1 MVKIRLKH
9 VHSFIDRHGKRR
21 YYARVPGKTAI
32 ALHGEPGS
40 PTFMAEYHAAVGKN
54 IEAPA
59 HRIRTGSVAAAIA
72 TYLNSGDFLRLAAA
86 TRADQRRILEGFAKT
101 ERGAFPFAKMECQ
114 DVDQL
119 LAEKK
124 ATPHAAKGLL
134 KALRSVAKVAIKLA
148 MITEDPTKGIRVATK
163 ATEDG
168 FRMWEEDEIAQFE
181 AHWSIGSRERLAFG
195 LLLYTGQRRGDVIR
209 MGRQHVKK
217 NILTVR
223 QSKTGTVVRLPILPE
238 LQSILA
244 ASKTGHLTFLTTPSG
259 EAFTAGGF
267 TNWFGKTVR
276 AAGLPLGLSAHGLR
290 KAMCRRLAEHDCTVH
305 QIQAISGHVSLSEV
319 ERYTKGVEQERLANA
334 AMSRICK
341 PIGPDLQTDM
351 QAIENK

>member
-1 MVKIRLKH
+1 M
-9 VHSFIDRHGKRR
+9 
-21 YYARVPGKTAI
+21 
-32 ALHGEPGS
+32 PGS
-40 PTFMAEYHAAVGKN
+40 PARRRLPCTANQARPRSWRSTTRRLARLSKRLPTVY
-54 IEAPA
+54 APA
-59 HRIRTGSVAAAIA
+59 LSRLPSPLISILGISCAWLPPRVPISAA
-72 TYLNSGDFLRLAAA
+72 SW
-86 TRADQRRILEGFAKT
+86 RASPKT

-163 ATEDG
+163 ATEYG

-195 LLLYTGQRRGDVIR
+195 LLLYTGQRRGDVIQ

-341 PIGPDLQTDM
+341 PIGPDLQTDT